1 MSVRGLITT
10 ALLAAAL
17 AGGAPGQTSSASVPA
32 AAAGVSFEQRLG
44 AVVPVDEPLRGEDGK
59 PVTLRE
65 VAGGKPLVLVL
76 VWYRCPMLCGE
87 MTKGVLR
94 SLRAVSLEAGSDFRV
109 AFVSIDPREGAD
121 LAAKKKQNVCAEYGR
136 PGCEQGLRFLTGTAA
151 ATEAIAQSVGYRYR
165 WDEASASWVHAA
177 GIVVL
182 TPAGTVSRYLFGVDY
197 PPRDLRLALL
207 DSAAERIGTLADQLL
222 LLCYHYDPAT
232 GRYGFA
238 IQNGL
243 RIAGTATV
251 VALVIWLWRLSRRPR
266 PRAAEG

>member
-1 MSVRGLITT
+1 MSLRALVT
-10 ALLAAAL
+10 AAVLGAAL
-17 AGGAPGQTSSASVPA
+17 ARGAFGQTSSSSLPP

-44 AVVPVDEPLRGEDGK
+44 AVVPFDEPLSGEDGK

-87 MTKGVLR
+87 MTNGVLR

-109 AFVSIDPREGAD
+109 AFLSIDPREGAD
-121 LAAKKKQNVCAEYGR
+121 LATKKKQNVCAEYGR

-151 ATEAIAQSVGYRYR
+151 STEAIAAAVGYRYH
-165 WDEASASWVHAA
+165 WDEASASYVHAA

-182 TPAGTVSRYLFGVDY
+182 TPAGVVSRYLFGVDY

-238 IQNGL
+238 IQNAL
-243 RIAGTATV
+243 RIGGIATV
-251 VALVIWLWRLSRRPR
+251 AALVLGLWRMSRRPR
-266 PRAAEG
+266 PRVSEG